1 MEENQEDT
9 RSKSSPFAW
18 IGFAV
23 MTAATAVLG
32 YLYNGQTQLAEQ
44 KEITITEKV
53 RQLAFT
59 QTKLDSVSAVLD
71 ARIAEVTQLGGKVDD
86 LLKVKVRL
94 EADKLSLRN
103 GAKLELDKYGVKIKE
118 YEQFLASKETDF
130 AKLREENQTLLT
142 SNSSL
147 TSEVTVLKTDKDVL
161 TKDKIALKDTV
172 VTVVAKNQE
181 LSDKVT
187 VGASLRA
194 INMRVVAINKNG
206 KEKEDES
213 YKGKRVDKIK
223 VIFNLLD
230 NPLTKVEDKE
240 MMMRITTPEGEVV
253 SHDAMSSKFSFK
265 GESIAYT
272 SKEVVPYQNNNQLVA
287 FVYDNSEIFRPGQYK
302 IELFSEGFKVGATNF
317 TIR

>member
-1 MEENQEDT
+1 MEENQEEK
-9 RSKSSPFAW
+9 RKSSPFAW
-18 IGFAV
+18 IGFAL

-32 YLYNGQTQLAEQ
+32 YLYNGQKQLAEQ
-44 KEITITEKV
+44 KEVAITEKV
-53 RQLAFT
+53 RQLVFT

-71 ARIAEVTQLGGKVDD
+71 ARITEVKQLGGKVDD
-86 LLKVKVRL
+86 LLQVKARL
-94 EADKLSLRN
+94 EADKAALKN
-103 GAKLELDKYGVKIKE
+103 GAKIEIEKYGVKIKE
-118 YEQFLASKETDF
+118 YEQFLANKETDF
-130 AKLREENQTLLT
+130 AKLREENQSLLT

-172 VTVVAKNQE
+172 VTIVAKNQE

-194 INMRVVAINKNG
+194 INVRVVAINKNG

-223 VIFNLLD
+223 VVFNLLD
-230 NPLTKVEDKE
+230 NPLTKVENKE
-240 MMMRITTPEGEVV
+240 VIMRITTPENEVI

-265 GESIAYT
+265 GENLAYT
-272 SKEVVPYQNNNQLVA
+272 SKEIVSYQNNNQLVA

-302 IELFSEGFKVGATNF
+302 IELFSEGFKVGATTFN
-317 TIR
+317 IR